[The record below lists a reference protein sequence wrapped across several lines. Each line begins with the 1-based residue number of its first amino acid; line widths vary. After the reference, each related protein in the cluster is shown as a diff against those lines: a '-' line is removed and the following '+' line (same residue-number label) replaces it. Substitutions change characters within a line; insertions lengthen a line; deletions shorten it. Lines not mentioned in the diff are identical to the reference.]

1 MSLLSCPTWLDQA
14 SMLVHAKAFNASQTD
29 GAISFEQI
37 SRLAEGRVNLFKTT
51 FGILIG
57 TVMLVT
63 AARAEVSFNRDIRP
77 IMSDTCFRCHGPDKN
92 ARMAELRLDIRED
105 AVKPAGSGKTPI
117 IPGKPEESEV
127 IRRIFSVEASQIM
140 PPEFAHKTLTQ
151 SQKETIR
158 QWVAEGARYEGHWSF
173 QPIRR
178 PAVPEVVQASIRN
191 PIDAFIQVR
200 LTKEGLTPSPE
211 ADRRTLIRRVTL
223 DLTGLPPTPAEVQAF
238 SMDQSTDAYE
248 KVVNRLLASPR
259 YAEKQTMHW
268 LDAVRYADTRGF
280 HNDIP
285 QPAWPYRDYV
295 LRAFL
300 SNKPFDDFTREQIA
314 GDLLPEATIDQ
325 KVASAYNR
333 ILRTSQEGGIQD
345 KEYLAKYGADR
356 VRTTSG
362 VFLGLTMGCAECH
375 DHKFDPITA
384 RDFYSMKAF
393 FSDIKERGI
402 LPASGPNAWSAKLAL
417 PTEEQSRR
425 AAHLKEAV
433 GKAEKALEE
442 KTRRL
447 AAEQQA
453 WERQILSEVGSG
465 RLTWHFQRPVSA
477 TAANGTQ
484 LKIYNEEPLSSNIYV
499 VRRESTT
506 FETQR
511 LPGNGVVVATG
522 PSPDN
527 ETYAIR
533 LNPGPGAWTSLG
545 IQAMQDENLPGNRL
559 GRGADRF
566 VLTEVEAEL
575 LSSGKTAARKLAL
588 VLATTDGAGEAPE
601 NPPMAAI
608 DGDPATGWGVSSI
621 EGKNPFLA
629 LRFAEPVK
637 TTAASV
643 LLVRLKHDS
652 TLRRATIGRVR
663 LALSSGHHSW
673 PELGDPAVEA
683 GLDVPPTRLIKGGV
697 KDGVPVVVL
706 EALKTPTGS
715 RSEEQSKALREHFQ
729 WSAPELQT
737 LLVELEKLK
746 ANRSIQDSQIPTV
759 FVTEAVPPRE
769 TRLLPRGNWMDDSGP
784 IVQPAVPGFLGHL
797 ETVGRSATRL
807 DLANWIASHENA
819 LTARVF
825 VNRLWRQFFGTGLSK
840 VLDDLGSQGEWPT
853 HPELLDWL
861 ASEFMDP
868 KWQSR
873 GTHRWDVKHIMWT
886 IVTSRTYKQSSTSS
900 PQLEERDPNNRL
912 LAHQSRF
919 RVDAEIVRDIAL
931 AVSGLLVERLGG
943 PSVRPY
949 QPDSYLAAMNFPK
962 REYSA
967 SRGEDLHR
975 RTVYTFWQRTFLHP
989 VLGTFD
995 APSREEC
1002 TISRAN
1008 SNTPLQALVLLN
1020 DPIFVEAAR
1029 VFAQN
1034 ILRQGGAALEGRIDW
1049 AFLRALS
1056 RRPTADERQIL
1067 VGLHQR
1073 SLTQF
1078 NAEPERAQEFIHAGE
1093 APLDPKIKPTD
1104 LAAMTAVARAILNLH
1119 ETVTRN

>member
-1 MSLLSCPTWLDQA
+1 MGITNSFGRLSLSFWA
-14 SMLVHAKAFNASQTD
+14 LVPVE
-29 GAISFEQI
+29 AISPR
-37 SRLAEGRVNLFKTT
+37 SVVSAERRVSLFKTT

-57 TVMLVT
+57 TAMLSTV
-63 AARAEVSFNRDIRP
+63 ARADVSFNRDIRP

-92 ARMAELRLDIRED
+92 ARMAELRLDIREE

-117 IPGKPEESEV
+117 IPGKPEESEI
-127 IRRIFSVEASQIM
+127 IRRIFSAEASQIM
-140 PPEFAHKTLTQ
+140 PPVFAHKTLSQ
-151 SQKETIR
+151 SQKNTIR

-178 PAVPEVVQASIRN
+178 PAVPDVAQEAIRN

-200 LTKEGLTPSPE
+200 LAKEGLTPSTE

-223 DLTGLPPTPAEVQAF
+223 DLTGLPPTRAEVEAF
-238 SMDQSTDAYE
+238 LMDQSPDAYV
-248 KVVNRLLASPR
+248 KLVNRLLASPR
-259 YAEKQTMHW
+259 YAEKQTIHW

-300 SNKPFDDFTREQIA
+300 SNKPFDAFAREQIA
-314 GDLLPEATIDQ
+314 GDLLPEATIEQ
-325 KVASAYNR
+325 TVATAYNR

-425 AAHLKEAV
+425 AAQLKAAV
-433 GKAEKALEE
+433 DRAEKALEDG
-442 KTRRL
+442 TRGL
-447 AAEQQA
+447 GAEQQA
-453 WERQILSEVGSG
+453 WEQQLLSDVGNRG
-465 RLTWHFQRPVSA
+465 LMWRFQRPVSA
-477 TAANGTQ
+477 TSSNGTQ
-484 LKIYNEEPLSSNIYV
+484 LKIYNEEILSSNVYV

-511 LPGNGVVVATG
+511 LPGNGVVVASG
-522 PSPDN
+522 ANPDN
-527 ETYAIR
+527 ETYTIR
-533 LNPGPGAWTSLG
+533 LSPGPGTWTSLG

-566 VLTEVEAEL
+566 VLTEVEAEI
-575 LSSGKTAARKLAL
+575 LSAGKTSGRKLAFA
-588 VLATTDGAGEAPE
+588 LATTDGAGEAPD
-601 NPPMAAI
+601 NPPMATI
-608 DGDPATGWGVSSI
+608 DGDPATGWGVASV

-629 LRFAEPVK
+629 LRFAQPVE
-637 TTAASV
+637 TTSFSI

-652 TLRRATIGRVR
+652 SLRRATIGRVR
-663 LALSSGHHSW
+663 FALSTGHYSW
-673 PELGDPAVEA
+673 PELGDAAVEA
-683 GLDVPPTRLIKGGV
+683 GLDVPPSRLIKGGV

-706 EALKTPTGS
+706 EALKTPTAS
-715 RSEEQSKALREHFQ
+715 RSEEQSKALKEHFQ

-737 LLVELEKLK
+737 LVVELEKLK
-746 ANRSIQDSQIPTV
+746 AARLIQESQIPTV

-784 IVQPAVPGFLGHL
+784 IVQPAIPGFLGHL
-797 ETVGRSATRL
+797 ETAERSPTRL
-807 DLANWIASHENA
+807 DLANWIVSHDNP

-861 ASEFMDP
+861 ASEFMEP
-868 KWQSR
+868 KWQPGSA
-873 GTHRWDVKHIMWT
+873 HSWDVKHIIWT
-886 IVTSRTYKQSSTSS
+886 IVTSHSYKQSSTSS

-919 RVDAEIVRDIAL
+919 RVDAESVRDIAL
-931 AVSGLLVERLGG
+931 AVSGLLVEKLGG

-989 VLGTFD
+989 MLGTFD

-1002 TISRAN
+1002 TISRVN

-1034 ILRQGGAALEGRIDW
+1034 ILTQGGTVLEGRIDW
-1049 AFLRALS
+1049 AFMQALS
-1056 RRPTADERQIL
+1056 RPPTAAERQIL
-1067 VGLHQR
+1067 VGLHRR

-1078 NAEPERAQEFIHAGE
+1078 KAEPERAQQFIHTGE
-1093 APLDPKIKPTD
+1093 APLDPNAKPVD

-1119 ETVTRN
+1119 ETITRN